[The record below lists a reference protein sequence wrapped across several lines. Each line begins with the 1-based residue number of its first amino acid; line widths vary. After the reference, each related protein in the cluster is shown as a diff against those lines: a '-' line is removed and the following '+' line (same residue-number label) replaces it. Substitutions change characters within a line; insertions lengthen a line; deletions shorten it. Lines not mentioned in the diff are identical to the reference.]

1 MYILPLF
8 FKNLVEYTHLGHTRS
23 NHGLQF
29 EQNNHEAAGILMICL
44 ATGASKQCPGD
55 RIVFFRPDT
64 DVLVLAIAHYDKL
77 LKTQQYRWSRVLLKL
92 DQYGLYLEKAS
103 ALALRVFLAFTGA

>member
-1 MYILPLF
+1 
-8 FKNLVEYTHLGHTRS
+8 
-23 NHGLQF
+23 
-29 EQNNHEAAGILMICL
+29 MICL
-44 ATGASKQCPGD
+44 ATAALKQCPGD
-55 RIVFFRPDT
+55 RIVCLFFRPDT

-103 ALALRVFLAFTGA
+103 ALALRVFLALPGA

>member
-1 MYILPLF
+1 
-8 FKNLVEYTHLGHTRS
+8 
-23 NHGLQF
+23 
-29 EQNNHEAAGILMICL
+29 MICL

-55 RIVFFRPDT
+55 RIVFFRPYT

-77 LKTQQYRWSRVLLKL
+77 LKTQQYRWSQVLLKL

-103 ALALRVFLAFTGA
+103 ALALRVFLALTGA

>member
-55 RIVFFRPDT
+55 RIVCLFFRPDT
-64 DVLVLAIAHYDKL
+64 DVLVLAIAHYD
-77 LKTQQYRWSRVLLKL
+77 
-92 DQYGLYLEKAS
+92 
-103 ALALRVFLAFTGA
+103 